1 MKLPDLLGG
10 EKSSGRATR
19 LAAQDRAERLV
30 VESFRLL
37 SQLCS
42 KVADLIETQRLQ
54 RQGFEPQGKWLER
67 VDGGSEGGSP
77 APEKSSNRGR

>member
-10 EKSSGRATR
+10 EKSSGRAAR

-67 VDGGSEGGSP
+67 VDGEGSP

>member
-1 MKLPDLLGG
+1 MKLPDLRGG

-30 VESFRLL
+30 AESFRLL
-37 SQLCS
+37 SQLFG

-54 RQGFEPQGKWLER
+54 RQGYQAQGKWLER
-67 VDGGSEGGSP
+67 LDSD
-77 APEKSSNRGR
+77 KSSTPER

>member
-19 LAAQDRAERLV
+19 LAAQDRAERLLA
-30 VESFRLL
+30 ESFRLL

-54 RQGFEPQGKWLER
+54 RQGYQPQGKWLER
-67 VDGGSEGGSP
+67 LDGEAGGI
-77 APEKSSNRGR
+77 APDAEKSSGREH